1 MRKRIIAVSVRF
13 LAGLSLRRAQ
23 RVGELIGRLGYRV
36 LYSER
41 RTADV
46 NIALCFPELALQQ
59 RRARVRASL
68 RESAKTLAEIPGIW
82 SRPIGYAVG
91 LVRSEA
97 GRDVLERA
105 LARGRGLVVAA
116 PHIGNWEIVGLYA
129 QSMFP
134 MTILYRAPKE
144 QVLEPLMRGGRTSG
158 GGQLVS
164 TDAAGIKA
172 VYGAL
177 RRGEAVGILPDQQ
190 PRTVSGGV
198 FAPLFGQTALTMTL
212 LGRLARKS
220 RATVVFCVAERLPD
234 GEGFRIH
241 WLPAPEG
248 IDDPDPE
255 VAATALNRGVEA
267 CVAICP
273 DQYQWSYKRFRLQ
286 PNGAASPY
294 RKGRS
299 G

>member
-1 MRKRIIAVSVRF
+1 MRKPLIAVSVRL
-13 LAGLSLRRAQ
+13 LAGLSLRGAQ
-23 RVGELIGRLGYRV
+23 RLGELVGRLGYRL
-36 LYSER
+36 LYAQR

-46 NIALCFPELALQQ
+46 NIALCFPGLSEEQ

-68 RESAKTLAEIPGIW
+68 QESAKTLAEIPGIW

-91 LVRSEA
+91 LVRSEV
-97 GRDVLERA
+97 GRDILEQARA
-105 LARGRGLVVAA
+105 KGRGLVVAA

-129 QSMFP
+129 QSLLP
-134 MTILYRAPKE
+134 MTILYRAPREKL
-144 QVLEPLMRGGRTSG
+144 LEPLMRGGRTRG

-172 VYGAL
+172 VYAAL
-177 RRGEAVGILPDQQ
+177 RRGEAVGMLPDQQ
-190 PRTVSGGV
+190 PRTLSGGV
-198 FAPLFGQTALTMTL
+198 FAPLFGQAALTMTL
-212 LGRLARKS
+212 LGRLAHKS
-220 RATVVFCVAERLPD
+220 RAAVVFCVAERLPR

-267 CVAICP
+267 CVGLCP
-273 DQYQWSYKRFRLQ
+273 DQYQWSYKRFRRQ
-286 PNGAASPY
+286 PDSGTSPY
-294 RKGRS
+294 RKGRRE
-299 G
+299 